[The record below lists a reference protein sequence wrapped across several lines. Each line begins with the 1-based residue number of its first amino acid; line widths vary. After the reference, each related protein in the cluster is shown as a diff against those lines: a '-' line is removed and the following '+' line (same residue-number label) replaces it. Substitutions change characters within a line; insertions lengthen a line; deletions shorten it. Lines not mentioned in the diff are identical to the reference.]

1 MKMTATPLFRRIRS
15 FLVVLLACAGV
26 LLALPAMAWA
36 ANPGEAAYYD
46 ERWKECEAKVDWA
59 DTGLPEW
66 DGTDGAQPA
75 KGSGTVDDPYQ
86 VTTAAELRWCLVN
99 NRSLK
104 LMNDLDLGGKS
115 GKNWAGPSVT
125 QPILVD
131 GNNHTVYN
139 LYRSH
144 SGSDFTY
151 GLIGETTHNDFVM
164 KNLTLSNAKVSTT
177 YGNYGPTLG
186 SLIGR
191 LYAGTVEGCTGK
203 DILVNGANGATSG
216 VGGLFSPAQHNA
228 GVITI
233 RNTHA
238 INVNVYGAYCVS
250 GFIEGPWGSPPTGTL
265 LIEDSA
271 AMDGTAISTQGHSGG
286 FTSCV
291 MVSAGGATYR
301 NCYSNIDVYGNFQT
315 GVFVGVTHQ
324 GNHVFENCY
333 SSGKIEGTSVIGG
346 FLGYPEGSNSET
358 FTNCYSTS
366 MVGMSNGGTYMGG
379 FAGKGLNSSGGV
391 TSTFTNCYAAGE
403 VGTLRS
409 AEDGTPLKPDGS
421 PASNQYVT
429 GFIGDGVGNITNCY
443 YDKQT
448 TGMCDYGKI
457 GGKVTD
463 TLTRDLIGANGAGSP
478 VTLPEDVW
486 VTSAGC
492 YPELKAFAESDDPLV
507 RAYSTASTSTLHLYA
522 SDDGSDYD
530 TVRRIRYTF
539 PLTSNANSGKADF
552 NVSWANYVGEDP
564 ENPLYPNVS
573 PILDGNV
580 PIVTL
585 DKVGT
590 SDSVSSVAPGIGW
603 LQVNAVDKASG
614 QTGMRRLRL
623 VPTTAIA
630 MASFGASGLNN
641 MDVVTSLPDDGLSL
655 DGMKVPESQSLRYDH
670 RDTISFVTTTA
681 NSLNSFLLDQ
691 SDASKDDK
699 FEKYKITTNGFPENA
714 TASINDDGVLVYDL
728 GDGMQH
734 DSLTAV
740 LSRKN
745 ADGTFERVPWT
756 PELQKLLEGERTA
769 TADDCGTYQISYE
782 WLNQRGD
789 VLKAEGAK
797 TVSIG
802 EPAYVVYHWND
813 GVHTSSTEG
822 DELYEVYAVDP
833 GLYLVGAT
841 VGDAF
846 KAVPE
851 REGYDERYW
860 ALSPHTPASA
870 GDAGSTV
877 AARIAAAMPLAA
889 PGDEF
894 TAATQLHAGRND
906 VYAVWTANTHALT
919 VNDEEGNK
927 IGEVPDAPYE
937 EKLLDLIEST
947 GAADALDEPGD
958 VVGWTTDPDSGSVNI
973 DGDTPMPNAP
983 VTVYPV
989 RNASPRVSKTAENLT
1004 HGTGENNVGD
1014 EILYRVTAENLK
1026 GSSCWQDVVI
1036 SDDLP
1041 VGLDFVAGSARLV
1054 MPDGTQKVLP
1064 NTVYDAEA
1072 HRLSCEAGDLTGGK
1086 RAVLEFKAKINAKA
1100 VDAGD
1105 SEEAAANRDLGN
1117 IGAASGKNS
1126 DGGELAPEASKPTVP
1141 NPDPDADPDDPA
1153 SSKPGDWTVT
1163 PFDPKPTLNKEV
1175 VNVTDPEGPVQVG
1188 DVLEHTVTVG
1198 NDEPGSVWADVVVT
1212 DEVPEGVTLVPDS
1225 IKVVLPDGT
1234 VIPVPDSAY
1243 DPGTRVITFGPRSVG
1258 GEDNFKLVYETV
1270 VDEKAVDDPAI
1281 GSKPAAAGEDPHG
1294 GKVDKTVDGPAL
1306 PGAMADDPKVYWA
1319 DPEGQTAKTAENLT
1333 RPGEPTRVG
1342 DRIRYEVTA
1351 KNVRAGSLWRD
1362 VVIFDALPAGLTPD
1376 AKTAVLVGADGR
1388 EVPVDGAFYNPATR
1402 LIAVYAGDL
1411 AADQGA
1417 VLRFEAVVDDDA
1429 AGADIGNVGAAYGGV
1444 PTPGGEWI
1452 QAGPYQVGDPYH
1464 PSGNDERIPEGA
1476 QATDPVYPHDSD
1488 AVGGVLAADG
1498 TAAKTLHRL
1507 AKTGDG
1513 VIALSVLAS
1522 MAFGAAAVIALAR
1535 RRLS

>member
-1 MKMTATPLFRRIRS
+1 MKMTATSPLRRLAS
-15 FLVVLLACAGV
+15 FLALLLLCAGV
-26 LLALPAMAWA
+26 LLALPATAHA
-36 ANPGEAAYYD
+36 SYYTD
-46 ERWKECEAKVDWA
+46 LWEECKAKVDWA
-59 DTGLPEW
+59 DTGLTEW
-66 DGTDGAQPA
+66 DGNASGVQPT
-75 KGSGTVDDPYQ
+75 KGSGTVADPYE
-86 VTTAAELRWCLVN
+86 VTTANELRYCLAN
-99 NRSLK
+99 NKSLK
-104 LMNDLDLGGKS
+104 LMNDLDLGGRS

-125 QPILVD
+125 EPIVVD
-131 GNNHTVYN
+131 GNGHTVYN

-144 SGSDFTY
+144 TGSDFTY

-191 LYAGTVEGCTGK
+191 LYAGTVEGCTGR
-203 DILVNGANGATSG
+203 DILVDGANGTTHG
-216 VGGLFSPAQHNA
+216 VGGLFAPVQHGSGA
-228 GVITI
+228 IVI
-233 RNTHA
+233 RNTKA
-238 INVNVYGAYCVS
+238 INVNVFGGSCVS
-250 GFIEGPWGSPPTGTL
+250 GFIEGPWQSTGSL
-265 LIEDSA
+265 LIENSA
-271 AMDGTAISTQGHSGG
+271 AMDGTAISTGGHSGG

-291 MVSAGGATYR
+291 RITGAGGATYR
-301 NCYSNIDVYGNFQT
+301 NCYTNIDMYGNTET
-315 GVFVGVTHQ
+315 GVFVGVTHE

-333 SSGKIEGTSVIGG
+333 AAGKIEGTNTIGG
-346 FLGYPEGSNSET
+346 FFGCPSASYSET

-366 MVGMSNGGTYMGG
+366 MVGMSNGGKNMGG
-379 FAGKGLNSSGGV
+379 FAGSATTSSK
-391 TSTFTNCYAAGE
+391 FNNCFAAGE
-403 VGTLRS
+403 VGTLKS
-409 AEDGTPLKPDGS
+409 AEDGAPLADDGVTKLT
-421 PASNQYVT
+421 SNNVT
-429 GFIGDGVGNITNCY
+429 GFIGTAGGTATNCY

-448 TGMCDYGKI
+448 SGMCNYGI
-457 GGKVTD
+457 RSGVEGL
-463 TLTRDLIGANGAGSP
+463 LTRDLIAGEGLSSIKGSDDKP
-478 VTLPEDVW
+478 VW
-486 VTSAGC
+486 VTSDGC
-492 YPELKAFAESDDPLV
+492 YPELRVFAESKDPQV

-539 PLTSNANSGKADF
+539 PLTSNANSGKTDF

-564 ENPLYPNVS
+564 ENPRYPNVS

-714 TASINDDGVLVYDL
+714 TASIDDDGVLVYDL

-740 LSRKN
+740 LSKKN

-813 GVHTSSTEG
+813 GVHTSGTEG

-841 VGDAF
+841 VGTAF

-851 REGYDERYW
+851 RVGYDERYW

-1041 VGLDFVAGSARLV
+1041 AGLDFVAGSARLV
-1054 MPDGTQKVLP
+1054 MPDGTQKALP

-1117 IGAASGKNS
+1117 IGSASGKNS

-1163 PFDPKPTLNKEV
+1163 PFDPKPTLSKEV

-1488 AVGGVLAADG
+1488 AADGVLAADG